1 MSKTKALELAM
12 AKAATLPDA
21 AQEQIG
27 REVLELIESLA
38 ELRAE
43 LEIGIQQLDAGR
55 GEELDLDEVIK
66 EARAEHGRWAAARL
80 VAGSQGRP
88 DKNLALFRACCL
100 A

>member
-1 MSKTKALELAM
+1 VVRCRAIVAKGAMCYNTEMSKTKTLELAM

-27 REVLELIESLA
+27 REVLERVESLA

-55 GEELDLDEVIK
+55 GEELDIDEVIK
-66 EARAEHGRWAAARL
+66 EARAAHGR
-80 VAGSQGRP
+80 
-88 DKNLALFRACCL
+88 
-100 A
+100 

>member
-1 MSKTKALELAM
+1 MVAKSAMCYNADMSKTKTLELAM

-27 REVLELIESLA
+27 REVLERIESLA

-55 GEELDLDEVIK
+55 GEELDMDDVIK
-66 EARAEHGRWAAARL
+66 EARAAHG
-80 VAGSQGRP
+80 GR
-88 DKNLALFRACCL
+88 
-100 A
+100 

>member
-27 REVLELIESLA
+27 REVLERIESLA

-55 GEELDLDEVIK
+55 AEELDIDDVIK
-66 EARAEHGRWAAARL
+66 EARAAHA
-80 VAGSQGRP
+80 
-88 DKNLALFRACCL
+88 K
-100 A
+100 